1 MFSAEEQGRIVQI
14 WNFIAGHEAV
24 LGMELLQRLFAAY
37 PSTKSY
43 FPHLIPGLEL
53 AQMQN
58 HGEQILMA
66 VGLAVNHMYDLRAAL
81 GSLAD
86 LHSGI
91 LRVEPT
97 NFHFL
102 IHCFQVMLASHL
114 QEEYTAEMHAAWDKF
129 LTNVAVVL
137 TEKYH

>member
-1 MFSAEEQGRIVQI
+1 MLLTRAKRMRILRMKKGI
-14 WNFIAGHEAV
+14 W
-24 LGMELLQRLFAAY
+24 LFTVY

-43 FPHLIPGLEL
+43 FPPLIPGLEL
-53 AQMQN
+53 TQMQN

-66 VGLAVNHMYDLRAAL
+66 VGVAVDNMYDLRTAL
-81 GSLAD
+81 SGLAD
-86 LHSGI
+86 LHAYS

-114 QEEYTAEMHAAWDKF
+114 QSEYTAEMHAAWDKF

>member
-1 MFSAEEQGRIVQI
+1 MFSAEEQSHIVQI
-14 WNFIAGHEAV
+14 WNYLSGHEAIF
-24 LGMELLQRLFAAY
+24 GTELLQRLFTVY

-43 FPHLIPGLEL
+43 FPPLIPGLEL
-53 AQMQN
+53 TQMQN

-66 VGLAVNHMYDLRAAL
+66 VGVAVDNMYDLRTAL
-81 GSLAD
+81 SGLAD
-86 LHSGI
+86 LHAYG

-114 QEEYTAEMHAAWDKF
+114 QSEYTAEMHAAWDKF